1 LPWLVPIDL
10 CNIRAHHFA
19 SDLRMRIGGNGVV
32 GLLRFVDRVVVV
44 VTRFASRMVVVVVR
58 LRYDRIRNSEQSK
71 RQQRCLFHS
80 WLPFVPPRCTVPEI
94 DRVRRKSNALSPSE
108 WQRTRM

>member
-1 LPWLVPIDL
+1 
-10 CNIRAHHFA
+10 
-19 SDLRMRIGGNGVV
+19 MRIGGNGVV

-80 WLPFVPPRCTVPEI
+80 WLPLCAAPLH
-94 DRVRRKSNALSPSE
+94 SA
-108 WQRTRM
+108 